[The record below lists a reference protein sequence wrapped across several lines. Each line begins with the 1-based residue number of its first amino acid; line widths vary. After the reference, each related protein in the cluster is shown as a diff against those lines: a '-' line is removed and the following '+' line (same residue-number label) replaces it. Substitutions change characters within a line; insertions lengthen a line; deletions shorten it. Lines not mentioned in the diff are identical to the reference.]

1 MARVVKAADER
12 RSEFITAAQTL
23 FYSKGYESTS
33 VNDLINAVG
42 VSKGAFYHYFDS
54 KQAVLEALVDDMQL
68 QYQAVVGDLI
78 TSPDL

>member
-12 RSEFITAAQTL
+12 RSEFIAAAQNL

-33 VNDLINAVG
+33 VNDLISVVG

-54 KQAVLEALVDDMQL
+54 KQAVLEALVDDMQS
-68 QYQAVVGDLI
+68 QYQAWWG
-78 TSPDL
+78 SW